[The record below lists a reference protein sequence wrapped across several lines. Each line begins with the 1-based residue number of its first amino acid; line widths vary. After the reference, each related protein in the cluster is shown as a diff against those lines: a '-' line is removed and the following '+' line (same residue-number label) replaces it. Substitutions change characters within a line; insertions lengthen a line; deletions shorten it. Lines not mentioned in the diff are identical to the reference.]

1 MDISPVSVGGRTLRS
16 QLHPPA
22 HQSPLS
28 HCTRLQRTPC
38 HAVEPRY
45 SQIVASFESEPI
57 ESIEKAFARG
67 DDDALRVAYKHHG
80 SLVYTFC
87 HRTLDES
94 RAKDVTQEVFISA
107 WKSRGRYEPAKGS
120 LAGWLIAIARNRI
133 IDNVRAEQRYSDR
146 RAGGVA
152 PDDVHVGS
160 QVDRIADRLLI
171 AEALRCL
178 SDRARQVVT
187 MHYFEDLTL
196 RQIAEATQQPLG
208 TVKSDLR
215 RGLERIRHQLESD
228 HG

>member
-1 MDISPVSVGGRTLRS
+1 M
-16 QLHPPA
+16 
-22 HQSPLS
+22 
-28 HCTRLQRTPC
+28 
-38 HAVEPRY
+38 EPRY
-45 SQIVASFESEPI
+45 SPSVASFESEPI

-67 DDDALRVAYKHHG
+67 DDDALRVVYEHHG

-94 RAKDVTQEVFISA
+94 VAKDVTQEVFISA
-107 WKSRGRYEPAKGS
+107 WRSRARYEPAKGS

-133 IDNVRAEQRYSDR
+133 IDNVRAEQRHSER
-146 RAGGVA
+146 RASGVA

-171 AEALRCL
+171 GEALRCL

-215 RGLERIRHQLESD
+215 RGLARIRHQLESA
-228 HG
+228 HE